1 MYNYKYTKKKGETMT
16 KKTTKRPDLRELRIG
31 DVLHVGTEDKG
42 EVFKVTKLGENT
54 YILDRG
60 GELIEYGRAVMAKNI
75 YEFATR
81 YKAVFWITHED
92 V

>member
-1 MYNYKYTKKKGETMT
+1 MT
-16 KKTTKRPDLRELRIG
+16 EKTTKRPNLKDLRIG

-75 YEFATR
+75 YEFSTR
-81 YKAVFWITHED
+81 YKAVFWITPKNKL
-92 V
+92 

>member
-1 MYNYKYTKKKGETMT
+1 MVEKTKV
-16 KKTTKRPDLRELRIG
+16 RPNLKDLKIG

-75 YEFATR
+75 YGFAER
-81 YKAVFWITHED
+81 YKAVYWVTREEEE
-92 V
+92 

>member
-1 MYNYKYTKKKGETMT
+1 MVE
-16 KKTTKRPDLRELRIG
+16 KTTKRPDLRGLKIG

-42 EVFKVTKLGENT
+42 EIFKVTKLGENT

-75 YEFATR
+75 YGFAER
-81 YKAVFWITHED
+81 FKALYWITREEE
-92 V
+92 